1 MRALRR
7 GDDTRR
13 ARRARAPLP
22 VAAGRVL
29 GERAWL
35 RVGGAARRAGSARGG
50 LPARRV
56 PAPHGA
62 AAGGEGGAAG
72 TRGGAAGGEGGAAG
86 TRGGAGAAAGGEP
99 SAARGDGREQSE
111 HSMIVFLCAQLGFL
125 YVQQ

>member
-72 TRGGAAGGEGGAAG
+72 TRGGAAGGEG
-86 TRGGAGAAAGGEP
+86 AAAGGEP
-99 SAARGDGREQSE
+99 SAACGDGREQSE